1 MSDRD
6 EARTVAKGQFIDTL
20 RRIAD
25 ALESEDRVR
34 IQVHGERVEIP
45 SRAELS
51 IEHEREGGE
60 EEIELQ
66 LRWTEN

>member
-1 MSDRD
+1 MSARD
-6 EARTVAKGQFIDTL
+6 ETREVTRAQFIDTL

-34 IQVHGERVEIP
+34 IQVLGERVEIP
-45 SRAELS
+45 SRAICS
-51 IEHEREGGE
+51 IEHEREDGE

-66 LRWTEN
+66 LRWAD